1 MVLTD
6 VMREAESDHVIYFL
20 LNSYINAARYGD
32 AVKSL
37 PGQIAALPLT
47 SKDDVRSRFE
57 ILMYE
62 LDAAS
67 KRLDDEACVTI
78 KGALSTFGI
87 ALFRLQALDGRRSRA
102 PQREQRAA

>member
-6 VMREAESDHVIYFL
+6 VMREAQSDHVIYFL
-20 LNSYINAARYGD
+20 LSSYINAARHGG
-32 AVKSL
+32 ALKSL
-37 PGQIAALPLT
+37 PEQVAALPLT

-57 ILMYE
+57 TLMYE

-102 PQREQRAA
+102 PNLAQRAA